1 MIWTVVADFQVPDP
15 ARIFT
20 STSGQRMQNFSNSG
34 RKYRKQTRLIH
45 MCAAELQ
52 TAKKDA
58 DLGEL
63 SRRHLGPRA
72 SRGPIDNRAQ

>member
-1 MIWTVVADFQVPDP
+1 MICTVVADFQVPDP

-34 RKYRKQTRLIH
+34 RKHHKQTRLIH
-45 MCAAELQ
+45 MYATELQ

-58 DLGEL
+58 DLGEF

-72 SRGPIDNRAQ
+72 PRGPIDKRAQ

>member
-20 STSGQRMQNFSNSG
+20 STSGHRMQNFSNSG
-34 RKYRKQTRLIH
+34 CKHRKQTRLIH
-45 MCAAELQ
+45 MWAAELQ

-58 DLGEL
+58 DLGEF

-72 SRGPIDNRAQ
+72 SRGQIDNRAQ